1 MIDHQLLIKIALQA
15 HASVHRATSFWRFV
29 AHLKIASTL
38 IFISLYHTLQEW
50 LNNKGSA
57 IHSMRVTSGE
67 LGHKIAGQSLTWDW
81 EAYFTGTFWLPI
93 YPIFG
98 SEQDK
103 PCAKPQT
110 LICRF
115 YRPNME
121 LQGDILQPLQP
132 QKSALGGS
140 GFGCKFLGTP
150 KPNLSLYELY

>member
-1 MIDHQLLIKIALQA
+1 
-15 HASVHRATSFWRFV
+15 
-29 AHLKIASTL
+29 
-38 IFISLYHTLQEW
+38 
-50 LNNKGSA
+50 
-57 IHSMRVTSGE
+57 MRVTSGE

-81 EAYFTGTFWLPI
+81 EAYFTGTFWEPI

-115 YRPNME
+115 YRRSYNATFCSHCSPK
-121 LQGDILQPLQP
+121 
-132 QKSALGGS
+132 KSALGGS

-150 KPNLSLYELY
+150 KPNLSLYGLYYKQRSTWLIWSDTRSFEVCGAGLILENILGCSYLEES